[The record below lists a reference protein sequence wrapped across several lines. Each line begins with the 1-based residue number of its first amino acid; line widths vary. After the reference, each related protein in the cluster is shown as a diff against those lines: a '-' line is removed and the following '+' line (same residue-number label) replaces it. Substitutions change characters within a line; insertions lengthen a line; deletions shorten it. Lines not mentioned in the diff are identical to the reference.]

1 MATPEM
7 SRLDMIATET
17 LNSLLAL
24 DTSKIDKLVAKQTEL
39 LALAKKKDELVSL
52 AESATALASL
62 AESAEA
68 LASLAERAEDIL
80 ALLPEDTNDGE

>member
-7 SRLDMIATET
+7 SRLDMIATDAI
-17 LNSLLAL
+17 NSLLAL

-62 AESAEA
+62 AEHAE
-68 LASLAERAEDIL
+68 EIL
-80 ALLPEDTNDGE
+80 ALLPEDTSGE